1 LPPATVTAPQK
12 LIGPHHRFLAVLRDY
27 LSRLTFLSIPT
38 LHPARRVKLRMPNRF
53 VFMLAV
59 ATWAAAVGFGG
70 WCGVGA
76 RPFAAIPTA
85 TADMDVDVELVLAV
99 DVSYSM
105 DPDEQTLQREGYVTA
120 LRSREFLDALQ
131 HLTLGRIS
139 LIYIEWAGVSDQKI
153 LVPWRLID
161 SPESAA
167 AVADEIARA
176 PYRRAYR
183 TSISGGLAFAAAQLE
198 SSPYRGRRVIDVSGD
213 GANNQGPPVVGVR
226 DEVVAKGT
234 TINGLPIM
242 LKAPTPGS
250 VDIDNLDIYYEDC
263 VMGGPSAFVVPIK
276 ERDQFKAATR
286 TKLVLEIADR
296 KLPPRVRLTSTE
308 APRISCT
315 IGERLWQQRWG
326 NGTDFN

>member
-1 LPPATVTAPQK
+1 
-12 LIGPHHRFLAVLRDY
+12 LAALRDY
-27 LSRLTFLSIPT
+27 VSRVTFLSIPR
-38 LHPARRVKLRMPNRF
+38 LHPVRGVRLRVPNGF
-53 VFMLAV
+53 VFLLAV
-59 ATWAAAVGFGG
+59 ATCAAAVGTAGLRVS
-70 WCGVGA
+70 CA
-76 RPFAAIPTA
+76 RPFAAIQA
-85 TADMDVDVELVLAV
+85 AAADTDVDVELVFAV

-105 DPDEQTLQREGYVTA
+105 DPDEQALQREGYVTA

-131 HLTLGRIS
+131 HLTLGRIA
-139 LIYIEWAGVSDQKI
+139 LTYIEWAGVSDQKI
-153 LVPWRLID
+153 LLPWRLID
-161 SPESAA
+161 GPESAA

-198 SSPYRGRRVIDVSGD
+198 SSPYRGRRVVDVSGD

-226 DEVVAKGT
+226 DELVAKGT

-276 ERDQFKAATR
+276 ERDQFIEATR

-296 KLPPRVRLTSTE
+296 ASPPRVRLTSTE

-326 NGTDFN
+326 SGTDFN